1 MTEVK
6 DEELQLKEDK
16 QMYLLETKRLKTKTS
31 ELNEEVQELKQYK
44 EVVDQ
49 LEAQGLPNPDDW
61 NLAK

>member
-1 MTEVK
+1 MLKPSSKRKRTREEMTEVK

-44 EVVDQ
+44 EVVD
-49 LEAQGLPNPDDW
+49 
-61 NLAK
+61 